1 MNRIILLAFCTML
14 FALCF
19 AASAQQPEKVRRIGY
34 LSASDPANESIPA
47 GAIRLALRAFGCI
60 EGQKA
65 NRPDDSTER
74 LGACGSGDALRRE
87 P

>member
-1 MNRIILLAFCTML
+1 MF

-19 AASAQQPEKVRRIGY
+19 AASAQQPEKVRRIVY
-34 LSASDPANESIPA
+34 LSASDPANESISVE
-47 GAIRLALRAFGCI
+47 AIRLALREFGYI

-65 NRPDDSTER
+65 NRPDDSMER
-74 LGACGSGDALRRE
+74 LGACGLGDALRRE

>member
-1 MNRIILLAFCTML
+1 MF

-47 GAIRLALRAFGCI
+47 GAIRLALRAFGYI

>member
-1 MNRIILLAFCTML
+1 ML

-47 GAIRLALRAFGCI
+47 GAIRLALRAFGYI